1 MTSTD
6 DTPRPAATL
15 VVFRHGPAG
24 GAPQLLMQVRAASMR
39 FAAGACVFPG
49 GAVDPADAALAETL
63 PMAEGWDGLPDMA
76 ARIAAIRE
84 MLEETGL
91 AIGLTHRDGQ
101 PIDAAQAAEARI
113 LLAQANGAL
122 APVLDAMGWRV
133 NAAALTPLARWCPPL
148 PRPFDTR
155 FYLADL
161 GSGQVDLSHEAHESE
176 RLLWLSA
183 HETLAQADAGGLSLV
198 FPTRRTLERL
208 AQFSSFEEARRHA
221 LASPLD
227 TISPAIIEAE
237 GTSWLTIPEG
247 LGYPVTRE
255 RLETARRK

>member
-1 MTSTD
+1 MTSAD

-15 VVFRHGPAG
+15 IIFRRDPAG

-49 GAVDPADAALAETL
+49 GAVDPADAALAATL

-84 MLEETGL
+84 TLEETGL
-91 AIGLTHRDGQ
+91 AIGLARGDGQ
-101 PIDAAQAAEARI
+101 PINAAQAAEARR

-122 APVLDAMGWRV
+122 AAVLETMGWQ
-133 NAAALTPLARWCPPL
+133 ADMAALTPFARWCPPF

-161 GSGQVDLSHEAHESE
+161 GSGQVELSHEAHESE
-176 RLLWLSA
+176 QLLWLSA
-183 HETLAQADAGGLSLV
+183 DETLARADAGELSLI

-208 AQFSSFEEARRHA
+208 AQFSDFEAARSHA

-255 RLETARRK
+255 RLETARRT